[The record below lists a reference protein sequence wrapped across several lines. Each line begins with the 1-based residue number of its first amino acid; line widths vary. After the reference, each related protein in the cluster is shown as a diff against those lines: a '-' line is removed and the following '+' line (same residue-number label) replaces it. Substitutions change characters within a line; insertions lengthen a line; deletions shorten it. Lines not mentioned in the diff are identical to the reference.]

1 RRESLHDA
9 RNHCGGQRHVAR
21 PGTSDS
27 FEGRAGARM
36 TSDGE
41 IWLGDLA
48 WSLRTLEPTAPDT
61 YAAIAE
67 LLGLHLPRIK
77 RATDESAHGAEP
89 PDAATTLSD
98 DTPVT
103 ESRREAPLSI
113 DTSADI
119 AVVLSPVQPAAPH
132 PRTDWRRVDPLEP
145 FSERHVAPRLP
156 FETLFE
162 ERTAPALVAG
172 LAATPLAV
180 GPVDVPTMV
189 TETAQGRP
197 LRDLPRLPR
206 CSLSLGVQLLTDMSP
221 YMEPFARDEVELTRT
236 ITDVVGAERVEQFG
250 FYGCP
255 TRGVLD
261 GIDGTSR
268 LYPPPMPRVPVI
280 VLGDLGV
287 GYLA

>member
-1 RRESLHDA
+1 CRAQARAPQPRPTGPDRAAALSPAAATDVLKGARGRRRRRCRQGRGTPSGSTDHWTPAPGHSRISGRRPSLHDA
-9 RNHCGGQRHVAR
+9 RHHCGGQRHVAS

-119 AVVLSPVQPAAPH
+119 AVVLSPIQTDAPH

-172 LAATPLAV
+172 L
-180 GPVDVPTMV
+180 
-189 TETAQGRP
+189 
-197 LRDLPRLPR
+197 
-206 CSLSLGVQLLTDMSP
+206 
-221 YMEPFARDEVELTRT
+221 
-236 ITDVVGAERVEQFG
+236 
-250 FYGCP
+250 
-255 TRGVLD
+255 
-261 GIDGTSR
+261 
-268 LYPPPMPRVPVI
+268 
-280 VLGDLGV
+280 
-287 GYLA
+287 